1 MPTVDPLQQ
10 LLSGLERENED
21 LLKAIEEQNRR
32 FEAMDVSM
40 SELLKL
46 LKAQDERLS
55 ALETLC
61 ETLSKE

>member
-10 LLSGLERENED
+10 LLSGLERENIN

-32 FEAMDVSM
+32 FEAMDASL
-40 SELLKL
+40 SGLLKL
-46 LKAQDERLS
+46 AKAQDERLS

-61 ETLSKE
+61 ETLFKE

>member
-21 LLKAIEEQNRR
+21 LLKAIEGQNRR
-32 FEAMDVSM
+32 FEAMDASM
-40 SELLKL
+40 SELFKL
-46 LKAQDERLS
+46 LKAQNERLS

-61 ETLSKE
+61 ETLSEK